1 MDFLSFILGLFF
13 ITGFPVGC
21 GLHSA
26 KQIAKMGVKK
36 DELSVWMEKLSPA
49 DREKM
54 VRLKN
59 IVEYWG
65 RTLKYNK
72 EISDRRKDEIFY
84 INRLKKENYHK
95 NIELKLAEYK
105 NLLEKLNEIRD
116 SINEADIK
124 LKSKIEKKMA
134 KIEGAPA
141 EYARLFGNILFQSQL
156 YSNMVEQTIES
167 GYGRCIDFALLLQS
181 KAKDIGLDMYLLMLK
196 NHASCLYNI
205 NDKWYIAD
213 LTSEVSFSKY
223 DGRKNL
229 LAPNQLKGFV
239 SEHHQF
245 AIPLPVY
252 LANFLAKNPDTKFHV
267 QRYNLDTDSDE
278 DVEIFDFLESYR
290 NGTLHQGNVKYS
302 LFD

>member
-1 MDFLSFILGLFF
+1 MDGKTIS
-13 ITGFPVGC
+13 T
-21 GLHSA
+21 
-26 KQIAKMGVKK
+26 
-36 DELSVWMEKLSPA
+36 PA

-65 RTLKYNK
+65 RTLKYNEK
-72 EISDRRKDEIFY
+72 ISDRRRDEIFY
-84 INRLKKENYHK
+84 IYRLEQENYNE
-95 NIELKLAEYK
+95 NIAFKYAQYEILSEK
-105 NLLEKLNEIRD
+105 LEKIRG
-116 SINEADIK
+116 SINETDIK
-124 LKSKIEKKMA
+124 RISKIEKKMA
-134 KIEGAPA
+134 KNA
-141 EYARLFGNILFQSQL
+141 EEINGDSTKLDRLFGNILFQSKC
-156 YSNMVEQTIES
+156 YSNVVEQTIES